1 MVTVYVPA
9 PLRRQTGGQSRV
21 QVPGTTVGEVLAN
34 LGTVY
39 PGVGAQVL
47 DEGGRVRAY
56 INIFVNGSEMRT
68 LRGEETLLSP
78 QDEVSIIPAMAGG
91 GEAPALAG
99 GFVGVEAGR

>member
-21 QVPGTTVGEVLAN
+21 QVPGTTVREVLAN

-47 DEGGRVRAY
+47 DEAGHVRAY
-56 INIFVNGSEMRT
+56 INIFVDGNEMRT
-68 LRGEETLLSP
+68 LRGEDTPVGP

-91 GEAPALAG
+91 LVALEA
-99 GFVGVEAGR
+99 AGR

>member
-21 QVPGTTVGEVLAN
+21 QVPGTTVREVLVN
-34 LGTVY
+34 LGTAY

-47 DEGGRVRAY
+47 DEAGHVRAY
-56 INIFVNGSEMRT
+56 INIFVNGNEMRT
-68 LRGEETLLSP
+68 LRGEDTPLGP

-91 GEAPALAG
+91 LVE
-99 GFVGVEAGR
+99 VGAAGR